1 MADECPVEPETRN
14 GYQDEDGCPDQLG
27 TVRPMVTFEGQ
38 PRLGSVLTIVGLEE
52 AYESPLRSE
61 MTPLTVLPGTELS
74 ASAVS
79 DGCLTGEFGLTVA
92 EGDNALTVDLQRVLD
107 ARVTVQVEDLDG
119 NHIEGAE
126 VAWLSDTPLC
136 VPGDAQTVGSSGRVQ
151 TAVGAGEHNLVVDAE
166 GYEMIYESFVFESGQ
181 DRDLAVVL
189 TPIVVEEPEPQNAL
203 VVVERRRIVILE
215 KVLFET
221 AKAVIRPESFELL
234 DQVSQ
239 IIVENPQVGRV
250 EVGGHTDSRGS
261 DRYNLELSQRRS
273 DAVRAFLIRRG
284 VTEDRLIAVGNGEE
298 RPIADN
304 ETEEGREA
312 NRRVEFNLIDVPED
326 DQPTDAEPTPDAPVQ
341 ETP

>member
-1 MADECPVEPETRN
+1 
-14 GYQDEDGCPDQLG
+14 
-27 TVRPMVTFEGQ
+27 
-38 PRLGSVLTIVGLEE
+38 
-52 AYESPLRSE
+52 
-61 MTPLTVLPGTELS
+61 
-74 ASAVS
+74 
-79 DGCLTGEFGLTVA
+79 
-92 EGDNALTVDLQRVLD
+92 
-107 ARVTVQVEDLDG
+107 
-119 NHIEGAE
+119 
-126 VAWLSDTPLC
+126 
-136 VPGDAQTVGSSGRVQ
+136 
-151 TAVGAGEHNLVVDAE
+151 
-166 GYEMIYESFVFESGQ
+166 Q

-189 TPIVVEEPEPQNAL
+189 TPIVVEEPEIATAL

-239 IIVENPQVGRV
+239 IIVDNPQVGRV

-284 VTEDRLIAVGNGEE
+284 VTEDRLIAVGIGEE
-298 RPIADN
+298 RPIDDN
-304 ETEEGREA
+304 ETDEGREA

-326 DQPTDAEPTPDAPVQ
+326 DEPIPDERVPATDDVQ